1 MVGAV
6 VARRGRVVGEGWH
19 REAGGP
25 HAEVEALAAA
35 GSRAKG
41 ATLYV
46 NLEPCAHTGRTPPCT
61 EAVIAAGIA
70 RVVACHRDPDVR
82 VAGKGFA
89 RLRKAG
95 IEVEHGLLVEEAVR
109 LNLAF
114 LTSVLRGRPA
124 VTLKWAMSADGKIAT
139 AAGESR
145 WISSPEGRRESLRL
159 REEHDAIAVG
169 VGTVLADDPLLTRRL
184 GRARGPNL
192 RVVMDRRLRTPA
204 AARLLAEPGE
214 VLVYTESADPGRRRA
229 LEERGA
235 TVVAL
240 GKATPAAVLEDL
252 ARRGVRSLLVEGGGT
267 LHAAFVE
274 SGAYDRVV
282 IDCAPLLIGGAGAP
296 SPLGGGGVEKLA
308 AAGRLENFRVRR
320 AGSDWLL
327 MGEREG
333 CLRDLS
339 SNVAG

>member
-6 VARRGRVVGEGWH
+6 VVSRGRVVGEGWH
-19 REAGGP
+19 REVGAP

-35 GSRAKG
+35 GARAKG

-46 NLEPCAHTGRTPPCT
+46 NLEPCAHAGRTPPCT

-70 RVVACHRDPDVR
+70 RVVACHRDPDAR

-95 IEVEHGLLVEEAVR
+95 IEVEHGFLIAEAAR

-114 LTSVLRGRPA
+114 LTSVTRGRPA

-145 WISSPEGRRESLRL
+145 WISSPEGRREALRL

-169 VGTVLADDPLLTRRL
+169 VGTVLADDPQLTRRL
-184 GRARGPNL
+184 GKANGPIL
-192 RVVMDRRLRTPA
+192 RVVMDRRLRTPPT
-204 AARLLAEPGE
+204 ARLLAEPGA
-214 VLVYTESADPGRRRA
+214 VLVYTESSDPGRRRA

-235 TVVAL
+235 TVITVD
-240 GKATPAAVLEDL
+240 KTTPAAVLEDL
-252 ARRGVRSLLVEGGGT
+252 GRRGVRSLLVEGGGT

-282 IDCAPLLIGGAGAP
+282 IDCAPLLVGGAVAP
-296 SPLGGGGVEKLA
+296 SPLGGRGVAALA
-308 AAGRLENFRVRR
+308 QAPRLENFRVRR

-333 CLRDLS
+333 CLQDLS